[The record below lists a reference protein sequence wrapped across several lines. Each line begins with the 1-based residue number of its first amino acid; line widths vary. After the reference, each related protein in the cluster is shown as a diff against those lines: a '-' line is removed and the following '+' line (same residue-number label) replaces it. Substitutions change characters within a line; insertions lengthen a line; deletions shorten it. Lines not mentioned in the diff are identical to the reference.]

1 MAREKADFRA
11 NIARIRESFP
21 QKGML
26 TVDEAAA
33 WLDVTRKTVTA
44 LIERRVNPL
53 PAVNVGA
60 SSKYKSYRI
69 SIEALARFSS

>member
-1 MAREKADFRA
+1 MAREKVDFRA
-11 NIARIRESFP
+11 NIARLRESFP

-26 TVDEAAA
+26 MVDEAAA

-44 LIERRVNPL
+44 LIERKSNPL

-69 SIEALARFSS
+69 SIEALARFCS

>member
-1 MAREKADFRA
+1 MSREKTDFRA

-33 WLDVTRKTVTA
+33 WFGVTRKTVTA
-44 LIERRVNPL
+44 LIERKVNPL
-53 PAVNVGA
+53 PAVNVGS

>member
-11 NIARIRESFP
+11 NMARIRESFP

-26 TVDEAAA
+26 TVEEAAE
-33 WLDVTRKTVTA
+33 WLSVTRKTVTS
-44 LIERRVNPL
+44 LIERKVNPL
-53 PAVNVGA
+53 PAVNVGTSA
-60 SSKYKSYRI
+60 RYKSYRI